1 MRPPVCMQLAKVISS
16 ARHPLIADPRIH
28 SVAAWQLLKLSST
41 RSSIVSCF
49 PCVGTVHS
57 GTRQGTWRSMWR
69 IEFQVRPY
77 PSVDRIKEIQF
88 FDVLITEIPAIATVF
103 CGHLVATGPV
113 PNCPVHVHPGTNVQ
127 SRLLVS
133 GPHSQTPARQRIEVV
148 LTGATFP

>member
-1 MRPPVCMQLAKVISS
+1 MANVKERELCNFKAQLHSI
-16 ARHPLIADPRIH
+16 IH
-28 SVAAWQLLKLSST
+28 RFMLS
-41 RSSIVSCF
+41 

-69 IEFQVRPY
+69 REFQVRPY

-113 PNCPVHVHPGTNVQ
+113 HVHHGTIPVTCIRSPQPHPSAPADRSCSHGSDFSNFHDTRGV
-127 SRLLVS
+127 SVERDTNCLLMISTRHCV
-133 GPHSQTPARQRIEVV
+133 
-148 LTGATFP
+148 